1 MEKDTTKKVKTNT
14 KSVQNKGTSNKTTTS
29 KKKTT
34 TPSKSKTSSVNKKS
48 TSKKKSTTINTS
60 VKSTNVSKNTS
71 KNTSS
76 NVNKDTTKKTTSTK
90 KKNTT
95 KKSNTYQY
103 NKRNLDKNKKTEVIP
118 KVKEELIDES
128 ILNDKVVEQEK
139 FNFEEENKNTLV
151 ETVESILEDIKLPVK
166 EEEEVL
172 EDTGIIP
179 NVVDKEFEQEII
191 EDILEEKE
199 SNLVDEDFEKEILE
213 DILEDQESI
222 DDFLNEREERL
233 KEIKKYEVIEELDDT
248 EILEDDNSYNTLRY
262 DLYNLYEKEE
272 ELDKKI
278 TKEVTDI
285 EDKFLLV
292 DNILTEETRENII
305 PDNVFVEEEGN
316 DEEYYNVI
324 LWDSI
329 IGFLLVVFTMLVIG
343 AIWFIV
349 YLTTY

>member
-48 TSKKKSTTINTS
+48 TSKKKSTTKSTS

-71 KNTSS
+71 KKTTS
-76 NVNKDTTKKTTSTK
+76 NVNKDTTK

-151 ETVESILEDIKLPVK
+151 ETVESILEDINLPVK

-262 DLYNLYEKEE
+262 DL
-272 ELDKKI
+272 
-278 TKEVTDI
+278 
-285 EDKFLLV
+285 
-292 DNILTEETRENII
+292 
-305 PDNVFVEEEGN
+305 
-316 DEEYYNVI
+316 
-324 LWDSI
+324 
-329 IGFLLVVFTMLVIG
+329 
-343 AIWFIV
+343 
-349 YLTTY
+349 